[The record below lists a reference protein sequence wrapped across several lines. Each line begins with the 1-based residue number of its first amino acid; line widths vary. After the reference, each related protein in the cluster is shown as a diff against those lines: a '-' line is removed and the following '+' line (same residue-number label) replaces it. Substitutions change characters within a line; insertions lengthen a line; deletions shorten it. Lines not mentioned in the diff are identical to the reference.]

1 MAPDYPENQEQCRG
15 GAKDNDG
22 NRFGAAGIEAIAE
35 LHHQAPQT
43 GPSEP
48 QPKQYSHAPSLPYD
62 DTSVNGAIDPE
73 FTDEEG
79 PLWDGDAG
87 FPDEAEDE
95 DDGDE

>member
-35 LHHQAPQT
+35 LHHQAPQN

-62 DTSVNGAIDPE
+62 DTSVNGAINSE
-73 FTDEEG
+73 FHDEEG
-79 PLWDGDAG
+79 EPWDCDMG
-87 FPDEAEDE
+87 FPEETDDDEEEED
-95 DDGDE
+95 